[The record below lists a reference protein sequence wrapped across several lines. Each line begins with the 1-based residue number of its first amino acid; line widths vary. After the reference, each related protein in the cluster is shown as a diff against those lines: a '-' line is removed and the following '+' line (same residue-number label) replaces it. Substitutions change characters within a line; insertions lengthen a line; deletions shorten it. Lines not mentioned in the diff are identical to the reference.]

1 MPLRLSVYAVESNEG
16 DNTEVRIW
24 TEIDGGNITDAE
36 NRIQHSLVEMM
47 NVAIKNISADMY
59 QEAEDENLEPRLNII
74 EREKLDL

>member
-1 MPLRLSVYAVESNEG
+1 MDG
-16 DNTEVRIW
+16 DW
-24 TEIDGGNITDAE
+24 GGNITDSE
-36 NRIQHSLVEMM
+36 NRIQHSLVEMI